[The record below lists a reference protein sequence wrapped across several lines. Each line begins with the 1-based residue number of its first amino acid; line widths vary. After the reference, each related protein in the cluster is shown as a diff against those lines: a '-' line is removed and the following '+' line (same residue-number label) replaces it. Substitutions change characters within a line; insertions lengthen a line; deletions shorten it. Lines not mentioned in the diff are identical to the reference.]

1 MKKSDL
7 QKIIKEAIAEVKQE
21 NLNENPALMGLAR
34 VAASSAGAAAGEKL
48 VDKYLEDDE
57 DPNDEHSDKFQQ
69 ENEINEEDAMIQRG
83 KNVYDA
89 IVKNRLQN
97 LFKTLTR
104 GTEFPSKYNPKDSDM
119 QVKLN
124 KFAVDY
130 KRAGGDLKMDVT
142 I

>member
-7 QKIIKEAIAEVKQE
+7 LKIVKEAITEVKQE
-21 NLNENPALMGLAR
+21 NLNENPALMALGR
-34 VAASSAGAAAGEKL
+34 VAATAAGAAAGEKL
-48 VDKYLEDDE
+48 VDKIFDYDE

-83 KNVYDA
+83 KNVYNA
-89 IVKNRLQN
+89 IVRDKLQN

-130 KRAGGDLKMDVT
+130 KRAGGDLNVGFTK
-142 I
+142 

>member
-7 QKIIKEAIAEVKQE
+7 KILVKEAIAEIK
-21 NLNENPALMGLAR
+21 
-34 VAASSAGAAAGEKL
+34 
-48 VDKYLEDDE
+48 
-57 DPNDEHSDKFQQ
+57 
-69 ENEINEEDAMIQRG
+69 EEAMVQRG
-83 KNVYDA
+83 KNVYNA
-89 IVKNRLQN
+89 IVRDKLQN

-130 KRAGGDLKMDVT
+130 KRAGGDLNVGFTK
-142 I
+142 

>member
-7 QKIIKEAIAEVKQE
+7 KKLVKEAIAEI
-21 NLNENPALMGLAR
+21 R
-34 VAASSAGAAAGEKL
+34 
-48 VDKYLEDDE
+48 
-57 DPNDEHSDKFQQ
+57 
-69 ENEINEEDAMIQRG
+69 EEEAIIQRG
-83 KNVYDA
+83 KKVYDA
-89 IVKNRLQN
+89 IVKNKLQN
-97 LFKTLTR
+97 LFKTMTR
-104 GTEFPSKYNPKDSDM
+104 GAEFPSKYNPKDSDM

>member
-1 MKKSDL
+1 MKKSEL
-7 QKIIKEAIAEVKQE
+7 QKLIKEAIAEIKQD
-21 NLNENPALMGLAR
+21 NLNENPALMALGR
-34 VAASSAGAAAGEKL
+34 AAATAAGAAAGEKL

-57 DPNDEHSDKFQQ
+57 DPNDKYS
-69 ENEINEEDAMIQRG
+69 NEIKEEDAMIQRG

>member
-7 QKIIKEAIAEVKQE
+7 KILVKEAIAEIK
-21 NLNENPALMGLAR
+21 
-34 VAASSAGAAAGEKL
+34 
-48 VDKYLEDDE
+48 
-57 DPNDEHSDKFQQ
+57 
-69 ENEINEEDAMIQRG
+69 EEAMVQRG
-83 KNVYDA
+83 KNVYNA
-89 IVKNRLQN
+89 IVKNKLQN

-104 GTEFPSKYNPKDSDM
+104 GTEFPSKYNPKDGDM

-130 KRAGGDLKMDVT
+130 KRAGGDLKMDAN

>member
-7 QKIIKEAIAEVKQE
+7 LKIVKEAITEVKQE
-21 NLNENPALMGLAR
+21 NLNENPALMALGR
-34 VAASSAGAAAGEKL
+34 VAATAAGAAAGEKL

-57 DPNDEHSDKFQQ
+57 DPNDKYS
-69 ENEINEEDAMIQRG
+69 NEINEEEAMVQRG
-83 KNVYDA
+83 KNVYNA
-89 IVKNRLQN
+89 IVKNKLQN

-104 GTEFPSKYNPKDSDM
+104 GAEFPSKYNPKDSDM

-130 KRAGGDLKMDVT
+130 KRAGGDLNLGVT

>member
-7 QKIIKEAIAEVKQE
+7 KKLVKEAIAEIKQE
-21 NLNENPALMGLAR
+21 NLNENPALMALGR
-34 VAASSAGAAAGEKL
+34 AAATAAGTAVGSKFA
-48 VDKYLEDDE
+48 DKYLEDDE
-57 DPNDEHSDKFQQ
+57 DPNDEHS
-69 ENEINEEDAMIQRG
+69 NEIKEEDAMIQRG

-89 IVKNRLQN
+89 IVKNGLQN

>member
-34 VAASSAGAAAGEKL
+34 AAATAAGAAAGEKL

-57 DPNDEHSDKFQQ
+57 DPNDKHS
-69 ENEINEEDAMIQRG
+69 NEIREEEVMIQRG
-83 KNVYDA
+83 KKVYDA
-89 IVKNRLQN
+89 IIKNNLQN
-97 LFKTLTR
+97 LFKTMAR
-104 GTEFPSKYNPKDSDM
+104 GTEFPSKYNPEDSDM

-130 KRAGGDLKMDVT
+130 KRAGGDLDLGFTK
-142 I
+142 

>member
-34 VAASSAGAAAGEKL
+34 TAATAAGAAAGEKL

-57 DPNDEHSDKFQQ
+57 DPNDEYSNK
-69 ENEINEEDAMIQRG
+69 IKEEDAMIQRG
-83 KNVYDA
+83 KNVYNA
-89 IVKNRLQN
+89 IVKNNLQN

-130 KRAGGDLKMDVT
+130 KRAGGDLKMGVT

>member
-1 MKKSDL
+1 MKKSEL
-7 QKIIKEAIAEVKQE
+7 QKLIKEAIAEIKQE

-34 VAASSAGAAAGEKL
+34 TAATAAGAAAGEKL

-57 DPNDEHSDKFQQ
+57 DPNDKYS
-69 ENEINEEDAMIQRG
+69 NEIKEEDAMIQRG

-89 IVKNRLQN
+89 IVKNGLQN

>member
-7 QKIIKEAIAEVKQE
+7 KILVKEAIAEIK
-21 NLNENPALMGLAR
+21 
-34 VAASSAGAAAGEKL
+34 
-48 VDKYLEDDE
+48 
-57 DPNDEHSDKFQQ
+57 
-69 ENEINEEDAMIQRG
+69 EEAMVQRG
-83 KNVYDA
+83 KSVYNA
-89 IVKNRLQN
+89 IVKNKLQN

-130 KRAGGDLKMDVT
+130 KRAGGDLNLGVT
-142 I
+142 V

>member
-34 VAASSAGAAAGEKL
+34 AAATAAGAAAGEKL

-57 DPNDEHSDKFQQ
+57 DPNDKYS
-69 ENEINEEDAMIQRG
+69 NEIKEEDAMIQRG

-89 IVKNRLQN
+89 IVKNGLQN

>member
-1 MKKSDL
+1 MKKSEL
-7 QKIIKEAIAEVKQE
+7 QKLIKEAIAEVKQE

-34 VAASSAGAAAGEKL
+34 AAATAAGAAAGEKL

-57 DPNDEHSDKFQQ
+57 DPNDKYS
-69 ENEINEEDAMIQRG
+69 NEIKEEDAMIQRG
-83 KNVYDA
+83 KKVYDA
-89 IVKNRLQN
+89 IVKNKLQN
-97 LFKTLTR
+97 LFKTMTR
-104 GTEFPSKYNPKDSDM
+104 GAEFPSNYNPKDSDM

>member
-1 MKKSDL
+1 MKKSEL
-7 QKIIKEAIAEVKQE
+7 QKLIKEAIAEIKQE
-21 NLNENPALMGLAR
+21 NLNENPALMALGR
-34 VAASSAGAAAGEKL
+34 AAATAAGAAAGEKL

-57 DPNDEHSDKFQQ
+57 DPNDEYS
-69 ENEINEEDAMIQRG
+69 NEIKEEDAMIQRG

-89 IVKNRLQN
+89 IVKNGLQN

>member
-7 QKIIKEAIAEVKQE
+7 QKIIKEAIAEIKQE

-34 VAASSAGAAAGEKL
+34 VAATAAGTAAGEKL
-48 VDKYLEDDE
+48 VDKYLEDDK
-57 DPNDEHSDKFQQ
+57 DPNDKYS
-69 ENEINEEDAMIQRG
+69 NEINEEEAIVQRG
-83 KNVYDA
+83 KNVYNA
-89 IVKNRLQN
+89 IVKNKLQN

-104 GTEFPSKYNPKDSDM
+104 GAEFPSKYNPKDNDM

-130 KRAGGDLKMDVT
+130 KRAGGDLNLGVT

>member
-7 QKIIKEAIAEVKQE
+7 KILVKEAIAEIKEEAMVK
-21 NLNENPALMGLAR
+21 R
-34 VAASSAGAAAGEKL
+34 GE
-48 VDKYLEDDE
+48 
-57 DPNDEHSDKFQQ
+57 
-69 ENEINEEDAMIQRG
+69 
-83 KNVYDA
+83 NVYNA
-89 IVKNRLQN
+89 IVRNKLQN

-104 GTEFPSKYNPKDSDM
+104 GTEFPPKYNPKDSDI

-130 KRAGGDLKMDVT
+130 KRAGGDLNLGVT

>member
-1 MKKSDL
+1 MKKSEL
-7 QKIIKEAIAEVKQE
+7 K
-21 NLNENPALMGLAR
+21 
-34 VAASSAGAAAGEKL
+34 KL
-48 VDKYLEDDE
+48 VKESIE
-57 DPNDEHSDKFQQ
+57 
-69 ENEINEEDAMIQRG
+69 EIREEEAMIQRG

-89 IVKNRLQN
+89 IVKNGLQN

-130 KRAGGDLKMDVT
+130 KRAGGDLKLGF
-142 I
+142 IK

>member
-7 QKIIKEAIAEVKQE
+7 KILVKEAIAEIK
-21 NLNENPALMGLAR
+21 
-34 VAASSAGAAAGEKL
+34 
-48 VDKYLEDDE
+48 
-57 DPNDEHSDKFQQ
+57 
-69 ENEINEEDAMIQRG
+69 EEAMVQRG
-83 KNVYDA
+83 KNVYNA
-89 IVKNRLQN
+89 IIKNRLQN

-104 GTEFPSKYNPKDSDM
+104 GTEFPSEYNPKDSDM

-130 KRAGGDLKMDVT
+130 KRAGGDLKIDVT

>member
-7 QKIIKEAIAEVKQE
+7 KKLVKEAIE
-21 NLNENPALMGLAR
+21 
-34 VAASSAGAAAGEKL
+34 
-48 VDKYLEDDE
+48 
-57 DPNDEHSDKFQQ
+57 
-69 ENEINEEDAMIQRG
+69 EIKEEDAMIQRG

-104 GTEFPSKYNPKDSDM
+104 GTEFPSKYNSKDSDM

>member
-21 NLNENPALMGLAR
+21 NLNENPALMALGR
-34 VAASSAGAAAGEKL
+34 AAATAAGTAVGSKFA
-48 VDKYLEDDE
+48 DKYLEDDE
-57 DPNDEHSDKFQQ
+57 DPNDKYS
-69 ENEINEEDAMIQRG
+69 NEIKEEDAMIQRG

-89 IVKNRLQN
+89 IVKNGLQN

>member
-7 QKIIKEAIAEVKQE
+7 KILVKEAIAEIK
-21 NLNENPALMGLAR
+21 
-34 VAASSAGAAAGEKL
+34 
-48 VDKYLEDDE
+48 
-57 DPNDEHSDKFQQ
+57 
-69 ENEINEEDAMIQRG
+69 EEAMVQRG
-83 KNVYDA
+83 KNVYNA
-89 IVKNRLQN
+89 IVKNKLQN
-97 LFKTLTR
+97 LFKTLTQ
-104 GTEFPSKYNPKDSDM
+104 GTEFPPKYNPKDSDM

>member
-1 MKKSDL
+1 MEDINLNKMKKSDL
-7 QKIIKEAIAEVKQE
+7 KILVKEAIAEIK
-21 NLNENPALMGLAR
+21 
-34 VAASSAGAAAGEKL
+34 
-48 VDKYLEDDE
+48 
-57 DPNDEHSDKFQQ
+57 
-69 ENEINEEDAMIQRG
+69 EEAMVQRG
-83 KNVYDA
+83 KNVYNA
-89 IVKNRLQN
+89 IVKNKLQN

-104 GTEFPSKYNPKDSDM
+104 GAEFPSKYNPKDSDM

>member
-1 MKKSDL
+1 MAIINKIKMKKSEL
-7 QKIIKEAIAEVKQE
+7 K
-21 NLNENPALMGLAR
+21 
-34 VAASSAGAAAGEKL
+34 KL
-48 VDKYLEDDE
+48 VKESIE
-57 DPNDEHSDKFQQ
+57 
-69 ENEINEEDAMIQRG
+69 EIREEDAMIQRG

-130 KRAGGDLKMDVT
+130 KRAGGDLKMGVT

>member
-1 MKKSDL
+1 MKKSEL
-7 QKIIKEAIAEVKQE
+7 QKLIKEAIAEIKQE
-21 NLNENPALMGLAR
+21 NLNENPALMALGR
-34 VAASSAGAAAGEKL
+34 AAATAAGTAVGSKFA
-48 VDKYLEDDE
+48 DKYLEDDE
-57 DPNDEHSDKFQQ
+57 DPNDEHS
-69 ENEINEEDAMIQRG
+69 NEIKEEDAMIQRG

>member
-1 MKKSDL
+1 MKKSEL
-7 QKIIKEAIAEVKQE
+7 QKLIKEAIAEIKQE
-21 NLNENPALMGLAR
+21 NLNENPALMALGR
-34 VAASSAGAAAGEKL
+34 AAATAAGTAVGSKFA
-48 VDKYLEDDE
+48 DKYLEDDE
-57 DPNDEHSDKFQQ
+57 DPNDKYS
-69 ENEINEEDAMIQRG
+69 NEIKEEDAMIQRG
-83 KNVYDA
+83 KNVYNA

-130 KRAGGDLKMDVT
+130 KRAGGDLNLGFTK
-142 I
+142 

>member
-1 MKKSDL
+1 MKKSEL
-7 QKIIKEAIAEVKQE
+7 QKLVKEAIAEIKQE

-34 VAASSAGAAAGEKL
+34 TAATAAGAAAGEKL

-57 DPNDEHSDKFQQ
+57 DPNDEHS
-69 ENEINEEDAMIQRG
+69 NEIKEEDAMIQRG

-89 IVKNRLQN
+89 IVKNGLQN

>member
-1 MKKSDL
+1 MEDINLNKMKKSDL
-7 QKIIKEAIAEVKQE
+7 KILVKEAIAEIK
-21 NLNENPALMGLAR
+21 
-34 VAASSAGAAAGEKL
+34 
-48 VDKYLEDDE
+48 
-57 DPNDEHSDKFQQ
+57 
-69 ENEINEEDAMIQRG
+69 EEAMVQRG
-83 KNVYDA
+83 KNVYNA
-89 IVKNRLQN
+89 IVKNKLQN

>member
-7 QKIIKEAIAEVKQE
+7 LKIVKEAITEVKQE
-21 NLNENPALMGLAR
+21 NLNENPALMALGR
-34 VAASSAGAAAGEKL
+34 VAATAAGAAAGEKL
-48 VDKYLEDDE
+48 VDKIFDYDE

-104 GTEFPSKYNPKDSDM
+104 GTEFPFKYNPEDSDM

-130 KRAGGDLKMDVT
+130 KRAGGDLNLGVS